1 MSDYRKIVN
10 CNCLCANPNKILSSL
25 WFSKIT
31 NYAYINCN
39 ELNLLKIYA
48 IIVHKRELKFRFS
61 CIASF
66 CPMIPLLEHLQ
77 EISQNNYLNLV
88 I

>member
-10 CNCLCANPNKILSSL
+10 CNCLCANTNQILSDL

-39 ELNLLKIYA
+39 ELNLLKY
-48 IIVHKRELKFRFS
+48 
-61 CIASF
+61 
-66 CPMIPLLEHLQ
+66 MQ
-77 EISQNNYLNLV
+77 
-88 I
+88 